1 MMKRKN
7 NKKIISIVLPAVAVL
22 SMLGYFMMPGP
33 EPEYVDIQSLV
44 PDESCITD
52 CTIPD
57 EEIIAYAKTLNLL
70 TNPVITDDLDFIN
83 TFILN
88 QNAPSVDIIRV
99 YDDGTNTSEKV
110 VSDIDLFTNSF
121 ITVDDEFEDITDSTI
136 SYKVDIDSDSVKEG
150 IAVFNIRINDDIRRT
165 YTIDLTSDDEFL
177 PTTLPSSVSS
187 ILANQRDGI
196 TKVTTELSELSFVT
210 PGGNYKITEPVI
222 INEISFEKQSVKIL
236 VSDEQ
241 GFPIKIYPIDDTL
254 TISGAGSDYKYGYAE
269 CYSSTKGICNR
280 WNVPLLSYSPA
291 PEIGS
296 VKIYD
301 SSGNLYAESSV
312 TSSGGRIIGIDWP
325 KTYYVVASTTSISV
339 DLQRNTEYRI
349 TVGSPQNADFI
360 IKTPIEKTSYSYSCS
375 VHGCNFPS

>member
-7 NKKIISIVLPAVAVL
+7 NKKIISIVLPAVITL
-22 SMLGYFMMPGP
+22 SVLGYFMMPGP

>member
-7 NKKIISIVLPAVAVL
+7 NKKIISIVLPAVITL
-22 SMLGYFMMPGP
+22 SVLGYFMMPGP

-254 TISGAGSDYKYGYAE
+254 TISGVGSDYTYGKAQ

>member
-7 NKKIISIVLPAVAVL
+7 NKKIISIVLPAVITL
-22 SMLGYFMMPGP
+22 SVLGYFMMPGP

-254 TISGAGSDYKYGYAE
+254 TISGAGSDYTYGYAE

>member
-1 MMKRKN
+1 MIN
-7 NKKIISIVLPAVAVL
+7 IYIV
-22 SMLGYFMMPGP
+22 
-33 EPEYVDIQSLV
+33 I
-44 PDESCITD
+44 CI
-52 CTIPD
+52 
-57 EEIIAYAKTLNLL
+57 N
-70 TNPVITDDLDFIN
+70 
-83 TFILN
+83 
-88 QNAPSVDIIRV
+88 
-99 YDDGTNTSEKV
+99 
-110 VSDIDLFTNSF
+110 
-121 ITVDDEFEDITDSTI
+121 
-136 SYKVDIDSDSVKEG
+136 
-150 IAVFNIRINDDIRRT
+150 VFNIRINDDIRRT

-254 TISGAGSDYKYGYAE
+254 TISGVGSDYTYGYAE

-291 PEIGS
+291 PEIGP

-312 TSSGGRIIGIDWP
+312 TSSGGRVIGVDWP
-325 KTYYVVASTTSISV
+325 KTYFVVASTTSISV